1 MNASI
6 SSQPCFSSR
15 FRKQNNI
22 TRDHGSVV
30 VIWLGHLERKMN
42 LIGEKKP
49 KKKKKEKKGR
59 LLL

>member
-1 MNASI
+1 MPPSLANLV
-6 SSQPCFSSR
+6 FSSR

-30 VIWLGHLERKMN
+30 VIGLGHLERKMN

-49 KKKKKEKKGR
+49 PKKKKAGYYYEIH
-59 LLL
+59 